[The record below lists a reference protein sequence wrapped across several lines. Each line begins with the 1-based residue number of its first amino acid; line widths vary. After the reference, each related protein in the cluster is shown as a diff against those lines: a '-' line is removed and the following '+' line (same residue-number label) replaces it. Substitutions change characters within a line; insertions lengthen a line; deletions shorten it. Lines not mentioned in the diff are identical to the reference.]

1 LASSAVRK
9 ASSQVCST
17 VCASCFRPMHR
28 FAPVITESLSL
39 PISLHIISSSSRPA
53 ARLPSI
59 IMLKRLSLGVFVGV
73 TKLLSQD
80 DQLYIR
86 QSADSDL
93 KVFAGLSHR
102 ELAAEVAGHL
112 GVQLGRVAI
121 TKFVDGETKV
131 RVLDDVSDRDV
142 FVVQSITAPVNDSLV
157 ELLFLISSLK
167 TAHCKRVIAVIPF
180 LAYTN
185 RDHKLPGNDAILGA
199 DVVRMLEVM
208 GADVVVSID
217 FHSPYVK
224 GFFHVPTINLTALPL
239 GASYFA
245 GKRLTRPLVLSLTF
259 SGFTRA
265 NAFQGEL
272 RAQGVECDIGILP
285 YNLDV
290 GELEQYRQSGLLPK
304 DLQNRDIIL
313 VTDAIVTGRS
323 CVQAVHLLRRHDV
336 GRIYMFATHGIM
348 LDTALGDINET
359 SLTELVL
366 TNTLP
371 LKQETWNVRQ
381 LSVAKLL
388 AEAIRRARRDEQTV
402 SEYTNQ

>member
-1 LASSAVRK
+1 
-9 ASSQVCST
+9 
-17 VCASCFRPMHR
+17 
-28 FAPVITESLSL
+28 
-39 PISLHIISSSSRPA
+39 
-53 ARLPSI
+53 
-59 IMLKRLSLGVFVGV
+59 MLRRLSLGVLLGV

-80 DQLYIR
+80 EQLYVR
-86 QSADSDL
+86 QSAESDL
-93 KVFAGLSHR
+93 KIFAGLSHR

-142 FVVQSITAPVNDSLV
+142 FVIQSTTAPVNDSLV

-185 RDHKLPGNDAILGA
+185 RDHKTAGSDAILGA

-208 GADVVVSID
+208 GADAVISID

-224 GFFHVPTINLTALPL
+224 GFFHVPTINLSALQL
-239 GASYFA
+239 GAHYFA
-245 GKRLTRPLVLSLTF
+245 GKPLNQPVVLSLTF

-265 NAFQGEL
+265 TAFRDEL
-272 RAQGVECDIGILP
+272 VAQGVKCDIGILP
-285 YNLDV
+285 YHISH
-290 GELEQYRQSGLLPK
+290 GEMDQYKQSGLLPK
-304 DLQNRDIIL
+304 NLQNRDIIL
-313 VTDAIVTGRS
+313 VSDAVVTGRS
-323 CVQAVHLLRRHDV
+323 CVQAVHLLRRQDV
-336 GRIYMFATHGIM
+336 NRIYMFATHGIM
-348 LDTALGDINET
+348 LNTALSDINET

-371 LKQETWNVRQ
+371 LKQETWKVRQ

-388 AEAIRRARRDEQTV
+388 AEAIKQARSDEKTV
-402 SEYTNQ
+402 NEYTSE

>member
-1 LASSAVRK
+1 MLRRLGLAVCLG
-9 ASSQVCST
+9 ASK
-17 VCASCFRPMHR
+17 F
-28 FAPVITESLSL
+28 LSL
-39 PISLHIISSSSRPA
+39 
-53 ARLPSI
+53 
-59 IMLKRLSLGVFVGV
+59 
-73 TKLLSQD
+73 D
-80 DQLYIR
+80 DQFYVS
-86 QSADSDL
+86 QSAESDL

-142 FVVQSITAPVNDSLV
+142 FVVQSITAPVNDSLI

-185 RDHKLPGNDAILGA
+185 RDKKTTDSDAILGA
-199 DVVRMLEVM
+199 DVVKMLETM
-208 GADVVVSID
+208 GADVVISID
-217 FHSPYVK
+217 FHSPYAK
-224 GFFHVPTINLTALPL
+224 GFFHVPTFNLTALPL
-239 GASYFA
+239 GAKYFA

-259 SGFTRA
+259 SGLIRA
-265 NAFQGEL
+265 NAFRDEML
-272 RAQGVECDIGILP
+272 ALGVQCDIGILP
-285 YNLDV
+285 YHIQPE
-290 GELEQYRQSGLLPK
+290 ELEQYMESSTLPK
-304 DLQNRDIIL
+304 DLANRDIIL
-313 VTDAIVTGRS
+313 VSDTIVTGRS
-323 CVQAVHLLRRHDV
+323 CVKAVHLLRRCDV
-336 GRIYMFATHGIM
+336 NRIYMFATHGIM
-348 LDTALGDINET
+348 LDRALKNINET

-371 LKQETWNVRQ
+371 LKQELWKVRQ

-388 AEAIRRARRDEQTV
+388 AEAIRNARTEQRTV